1 MKNRRFNT
9 LFGLLLAGLFL
20 LISAGPGIAVDDREA
35 LQGMTAA
42 KVVFDV
48 KKDDPQQLLRAL
60 AAIRK
65 THERLIRQDV
75 QPDIIVTFRGPAVVC
90 LADMKEDPDADEYKE
105 EVLDKISWN
114 IIELQKA
121 GVQMEICSL
130 ALSLVGMED
139 VELLPGIRK
148 VGNSL
153 VSLIA
158 YQNRGYAMVAI

>member
-1 MKNRRFNT
+1 MKKTCISRLTGFM
-9 LFGLLLAGLFL
+9 LIGLFL
-20 LISAGPGIAVDDREA
+20 MISAGSAIAVDDREA

-48 KKDDPQQLLRAL
+48 KKDDPQKLLRAL
-60 AAIRK
+60 TAIRNAS
-65 THERLIRQDV
+65 ERLTRQGV
-75 QPDIIVTFRGPAVVC
+75 QPDIVVTFRGASVVC
-90 LADMKEDPDADEYKE
+90 LADMKEAPDVDEDKQDL
-105 EVLDKISWN
+105 LDKISWN
-114 IIELQKA
+114 IIELKRS
-121 GVQMEICSL
+121 GVQLEICSL

-139 VELLPGIRK
+139 TELLPGIKK

>member
-1 MKNRRFNT
+1 MKKYQDSH
-9 LFGLLLAGLFL
+9 LLRMFLVGFFL
-20 LISAGPGIAVDDREA
+20 LTFAGQTIASEEASA

-48 KKDDPQQLLRAL
+48 KKNEPQELLRAL
-60 AAIRK
+60 AAIRNAR
-65 THERLIRQDV
+65 ESISQQGV
-75 QPDIIVTFRGPAVVC
+75 QPDFIVTFRGGAVVC
-90 LADMKEDPDADEYKE
+90 LANMKEDPDLDEYKE
-105 EVLDKISWN
+105 DILDKISWN
-114 IIELQKA
+114 IIELKKA

-130 ALSLVGMED
+130 ALNLAGMKD
-139 VELLPGIRK
+139 TELLSGIKK

>member
-9 LFGLLLAGLFL
+9 LFVLLLAGLFL

-60 AAIRK
+60 TAIRK

-75 QPDIIVTFRGPAVVC
+75 QPDFVVTLRGPTAVS
-90 LADMKEDPDADEYKE
+90 LIDMNEDPDADEYQA
-105 EVLDKISWN
+105 EVLDKVSWN
-114 IIELQKA
+114 IIALQKA
-121 GVQMEICSL
+121 GVQLEICSL
-130 ALSLVGMED
+130 DLSLVGMAD
-139 VELLPGIRK
+139 AELLPGIKK

-158 YQNRGYAMVAI
+158 YQNKGYAMVAI

>member
-1 MKNRRFNT
+1 MKKTCFDR
-9 LFGLLLAGLFL
+9 LLGFMLVGMFL
-20 LISAGPGIAVDDREA
+20 VVSSGPTFAVDDQEA

-48 KKDDPQQLLRAL
+48 NKDDPQKLLRAL
-60 AAIRK
+60 TAIRNASENL
-65 THERLIRQDV
+65 TRQGV
-75 QPDIIVTFRGPAVVC
+75 QPDFVVTFRGPTVVC
-90 LADMKEDPDADEYKE
+90 LADMKEDPDVDEYKE
-105 EVLDKISWN
+105 AVMDKISWN
-114 IIELQKA
+114 IIELKKA
-121 GVQMEICSL
+121 GVQLEICSL

-139 VELLPGIRK
+139 TELLPGIKK

>member
-1 MKNRRFNT
+1 MKNTRFNK
-9 LFGLLLAGLFL
+9 LLSLMLAGLFL
-20 LISAGPGIAVDDREA
+20 VISVGPGFAVDDREA

-48 KKDDPQQLLRAL
+48 KKDDAQQLLRAL
-60 AAIRK
+60 TAIRQ
-65 THERLIRQDV
+65 TYERLIRQDV
-75 QPDIIVTFRGPAVVC
+75 QPDFVVTFRGPAVVC
-90 LADMKEDPDADEYKE
+90 LADMKEAPDADEYKE

-114 IIELQKA
+114 IIELKKA

-139 VELLPGIRK
+139 AELLPGIRK

-153 VSLIA
+153 VFLIA
-158 YQNRGYAMVAI
+158 YQNKGYAMVAI